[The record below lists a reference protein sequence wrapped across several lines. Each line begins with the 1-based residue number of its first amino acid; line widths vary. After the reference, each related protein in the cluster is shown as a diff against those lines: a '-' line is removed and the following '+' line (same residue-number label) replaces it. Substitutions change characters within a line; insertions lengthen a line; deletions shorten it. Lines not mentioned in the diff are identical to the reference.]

1 MVLAAS
7 LWLAV
12 RYSETSSPKFLYALA
27 FVWGQAIVHHRL
39 AVFTA
44 PALAILVVPTLFSN
58 WRRVP
63 RLLAG
68 SLGMGLLPF
77 VFYLYMPLRARMGAW
92 TYGDPGTWQ
101 GFWFIFWAREV
112 PFLMVPPSTV
122 AKLFDNIRIVLA
134 QLIFEWTVPGL
145 IAIGLGLC
153 GVAAWRRT
161 RRFGWALI
169 VWVAAFLIYLFI
181 FPEAVSPEKVLL
193 WVSMVLA
200 LALAILAARLWEVR
214 AWAGIASVTALVAL
228 ASIFGL
234 THRTQVLALTRDPH
248 GRDVINQLKAEMPV
262 GQDKIEPT
270 FMALWGGDYFAAIY
284 GSRVTGELRG
294 FRVVD
299 HRANFKEI
307 VDGGSHLITLPSTF
321 VLLPKSWWRARI
333 GGAYL
338 TSVGLGLVEIGA
350 QPSLSPSD
358 VPPDI
363 PDEIGDGIRL
373 LAHPIKLANSA
384 LRVTLYWQAS
394 QTPSQNYSVFV
405 HLSDKSE
412 ITGPGDIIAQADSEN
427 PVYGWYPT
435 TKWGA
440 GEIVR
445 EDYRLIMPP
454 GKTPRL
460 LAIGLYTRDA
470 VGAFHNL
477 GVVNVLLDAG
487 KK

>member
-1 MVLAAS
+1 
-7 LWLAV
+7 
-12 RYSETSSPKFLYALA
+12 
-27 FVWGQAIVHHRL
+27 
-39 AVFTA
+39 
-44 PALAILVVPTLFSN
+44 
-58 WRRVP
+58 
-63 RLLAG
+63 
-68 SLGMGLLPF
+68 
-77 VFYLYMPLRARMGAW
+77 
-92 TYGDPGTWQ
+92 
-101 GFWFIFWAREV
+101 
-112 PFLMVPPSTV
+112 
-122 AKLFDNIRIVLA
+122 
-134 QLIFEWTVPGL
+134 
-145 IAIGLGLC
+145 
-153 GVAAWRRT
+153 
-161 RRFGWALI
+161 
-169 VWVAAFLIYLFI
+169 
-181 FPEAVSPEKVLL
+181 
-193 WVSMVLA
+193 
-200 LALAILAARLWEVR
+200 
-214 AWAGIASVTALVAL
+214 
-228 ASIFGL
+228 
-234 THRTQVLALTRDPH
+234 
-248 GRDVINQLKAEMPV
+248 
-262 GQDKIEPT
+262 
-270 FMALWGGDYFAAIY
+270 
-284 GSRVTGELRG
+284 
-294 FRVVD
+294 
-299 HRANFKEI
+299 
-307 VDGGSHLITLPSTF
+307 
-321 VLLPKSWWRARI
+321 
-333 GGAYL
+333 
-338 TSVGLGLVEIGA
+338 VGLGLVEIGA